1 MRPFWGISWELIRV
15 VLCDSTDLASH
26 HLRAP
31 SWNVSI
37 YSVHGR
43 GDGASL
49 HHTVTRE
56 PSLRIICWSDRFVL
70 TVHLPA
76 ADPRRRPTANR
87 LSDWSPPHNKANQTA
102 AIFHQ
107 SVNCRCGWVM
117 LFFFV
122 KQSGRMSFTE
132 RASPTLLRGIR
143 GSELWSL
150 FLDLNW
156 WFDSR
161 LCAEGFEK
169 PRAF

>member
-1 MRPFWGISWELIRV
+1 MGAHQGCTMWLDRLGI
-15 VLCDSTDLASH
+15 
-26 HLRAP
+26 P
-31 SWNVSI
+31 SSEGTFMKCFNLQR
-37 YSVHGR
+37 VHGR

-56 PSLRIICWSDRFVL
+56 PSLRVICWSDRFVL

-76 ADPRRRPTANR
+76 GDPRRRPTANR

>member
-1 MRPFWGISWELIRV
+1 MGAHQGCTMWLDRLGI
-15 VLCDSTDLASH
+15 
-26 HLRAP
+26 P
-31 SWNVSI
+31 SSEGTFMKCFNLQ
-37 YSVHGR
+37 SVHGR

-56 PSLRIICWSDRFVL
+56 PSLRVICWSDRFVL

-76 ADPRRRPTANR
+76 GDPRRRPTANR

-132 RASPTLLRGIR
+132 RANIVKRNKRLRALE
-143 GSELWSL
+143 SFSWLELMVWQSIMCWGVWEASC
-150 FLDLNW
+150 FLNL
-156 WFDSR
+156 
-161 LCAEGFEK
+161 
-169 PRAF
+169 

>member
-1 MRPFWGISWELIRV
+1 MWLDRFGV
-15 VLCDSTDLASH
+15 
-26 HLRAP
+26 P
-31 SWNVSI
+31 SSEGTFMKRFNLQSA
-37 YSVHGR
+37 HGG

-49 HHTVTRE
+49 HHAVTRE
-56 PSLRIICWSDRFVL
+56 PSLRVIYRSDRFVL

-76 ADPRRRPTANR
+76 GDPRRRPAANR
-87 LSDWSPPHNKANQTA
+87 LSDWSPPRNKAKQTA

-107 SVNCRCGWVM
+107 SVNYRCGWVM

-122 KQSGRMSFTE
+122 KQSGGMSFVE
-132 RASPTLLRGIR
+132 GASPTLLRGIR

>member
-1 MRPFWGISWELIRV
+1 MGAHQGCTMSLDRLGI
-15 VLCDSTDLASH
+15 
-26 HLRAP
+26 P
-31 SWNVSI
+31 SSEGTFMKCFNLQ
-37 YSVHGR
+37 SVHGR

-76 ADPRRRPTANR
+76 GDPRRRPTANR
-87 LSDWSPPHNKANQTA
+87 LSDWSPPHKANQTA